1 MCLALTISLVALA
14 ACGSSTSSPGSSA
27 AATAS
32 PSSSATL
39 DPSSPAGR
47 LASALGG
54 LAGGYTFE
62 SRVTVGG
69 KVATQASGQWV
80 ADTSQ
85 VTVSA
90 AGRDATYRTVGG
102 QAWVQQGDGSWVLAD
117 TPLPSGDPV
126 SAFGAPLSVAQVAA
140 DANGRD
146 LVATYP
152 PAALGLSGDAPVSVT
167 AHLTPQG
174 VVTLTYSS
182 TVAAGPATSTTT
194 LKPAAGL
201 QPFPA
206 PSGAAPSLSG

>member
-1 MCLALTISLVALA
+1 MCLALAIIATAIA
-14 ACGSSTSSPGSSA
+14 ACGSTSSPASSTA
-27 AATAS
+27 ASVS
-32 PSSSATL
+32 PSAPPTP

-47 LASALGG
+47 LATALGT
-54 LAGGYTFE
+54 LANAYTFE
-62 SRVTVGG
+62 SSVTVAG
-69 KVATQASGQWV
+69 KVATKASGQWV

-90 AGRDATYRTVGG
+90 AGRDATYRTVGA

-126 SAFGAPLSVAQVAA
+126 SAFGTPIGVTEVGA

-152 PAALGLSGDAPVSVT
+152 PAALGLTGDTPVSVKV
-167 AHLTPQG
+167 HITPQG
-174 VVTLTYSS
+174 VVTLTYES
-182 TVAAGPATSTTT
+182 TVTAGPATSTTT

-201 QPFPA
+201 QPFPVPSSA
-206 PSGAAPSLSG
+206 AASPSG